1 MYRAILFTFG
11 LLGCGTQGELQQPNT
26 PPAWYLQEDEIDM
39 SAQASQKNA
48 GAEDV
53 ETDEKSPEQAKTDE
67 AKTDEAKTDEAK
79 AGEAK
84 GEKVKGDE
92 ASGESQ

>member
-26 PPAWYLQEDEIDM
+26 PPAWYLQEEEIDM

-67 AKTDEAKTDEAK
+67 AKTDEAK

>member
-26 PPAWYLQEDEIDM
+26 PPAWYLQEEEIDM

-67 AKTDEAKTDEAK
+67 AKTDEAK

-84 GEKVKGDE
+84 GEKVKGEE